1 MRKKATKIKLSIET
15 VRRLTPPDLTHIV
28 GGLPPNETWTGFGS
42 LNGKSCNTC
51 NLGFP

>member
-1 MRKKATKIKLSIET
+1 MRKKSKRNLDLSTET
-15 VRRLTPPDLTHIV
+15 LRVLELSKVT
-28 GGLPPNETWTGFGS
+28 GGMAPNETWTGFGS